1 MLETTKEKANK
12 FIEAGKEARKK
23 EFYEHMRL
31 DWEKKGL
38 IERQNKDSLLEKV
51 CCIGFMLLF
60 FALMVYSKLNQE
72 SVRLLGFD
80 ANHNFTVADC

>member
-1 MLETTKEKANK
+1 MEGAKKIIEK
-12 FIEAGKEARKK
+12 GKDARKK

-38 IERQNKDSLLEKV
+38 IERQSKDSLLEKV

-60 FALMVYSKLNQE
+60 FVLMVFSKLNQE

-80 ANHNFTVADC
+80 SNHNFTVADC